1 MLASSKIIGLREIS
15 MTAHL
20 KKEHTLVI
28 IKPDGVQRT
37 LIGEIIGRYER
48 TGLKL
53 IALKMTIPTSDM
65 ARTHYMV
72 GGEEWLENIG
82 RKAAVAYE
90 KKGKKSP
97 FATFRENGV
106 AILEANAK
114 YLSSGPVVA
123 MIWEGHQ
130 AVGIVRKLTGGTEP
144 LSSDVGTIRGDLTVD
159 SYQLADSDQRSIR
172 NLIHASGTPEEAE
185 KEIPI
190 WFEEKELLKYRL
202 IAEQILYDVNLDGI
216 LE

>member
-1 MLASSKIIGLREIS
+1 MVG
-15 MTAHL
+15 HL

-28 IKPDGVQRT
+28 IKPDGVQRA
-37 LIGEIIGRYER
+37 LMGEIIRRYER

-53 IALKMTIPTSDM
+53 VALKMTIPTSEM

-130 AVGIVRKLTGGTEP
+130 AVGIVRKITGGT
-144 LSSDVGTIRGDLTVD
+144 
-159 SYQLADSDQRSIR
+159 DQRSIR

-190 WFEEKELLKYRL
+190 WFEEKEILKYRL